1 MSWPVLAMPDT
12 SPFWVPD
19 EAGTRTSH
27 TSSSSYYCCCRYCS
41 WVVLPRS
48 WSCQPAGAIGHS
60 FLEVVA
66 VLVQRHQR
74 LHKITLHCWG
84 MNIYLG
90 PQQDY
95 LSFLDKKNA
104 SLVSL
109 NLVYSSWWSNPNTR
123 REANFIEFLLFKLSV
138 CISLPTQDC
147 KNPLLHF
154 LLVDFRLI
162 CFVWVYDPL

>member
-1 MSWPVLAMPDT
+1 MPDT

-19 EAGTRTSH
+19 EAGTRISP
-27 TSSSSYYCCCRYCS
+27 TSSSCHCCCWCCCS

-48 WSCQPAGAIGHS
+48 WHASQQGPQATVSSKWLLSWCRGIRGS
-60 FLEVVA
+60 T
-66 VLVQRHQR
+66 
-74 LHKITLHCWG
+74 KITLYYSG

-95 LSFLDKKNA
+95 LSFLDKKKNT

-109 NLVYSSWWSNPNTR
+109 NLDYSSWWSNPNTR

-162 CFVWVYDPL
+162 CFV